1 VGLFCFLDIYIKNIF
16 WMKKVI
22 RLTESELTELIK
34 NVIVESAEDAADI
47 AELKSIYGSSFIEN
61 KQRNEDGFGF
71 YKTSN
76 ASGEPVFRATLLGVE
91 PGFQGNGMIYAFIK
105 PVESKTEKETKRNRK
120 RYKSV
125 VMKCGTTG
133 FQARWHRQETLYAPI
148 LHDLI
153 QQTYCKFFR

>member
-1 VGLFCFLDIYIKNIF
+1 
-16 WMKKVI
+16 MKKIV

-34 NVIVESAEDAADI
+34 NVIVESAENAADI
-47 AELKSIYGSSFIEN
+47 AELKSKYGNTFIEN
-61 KQRNEDGFGF
+61 KNLNQEEGFGF
-71 YKTSN
+71 YRTSN

-91 PGFQGNGMIYAFIK
+91 VGYQGHGMIYAFIK
-105 PVESKTEKETKRNRK
+105 PVDSKTEKETKRNRR

-125 VMKCGTTG
+125 VMTCGTTG
-133 FQARWHRQETLYAPI
+133 FKARWHRQETLYAPI